1 MISRTVIALNVWLSA
16 QRACEL
22 IQLSRRSG
30 CLQPQLWWSR
40 RWDSEQEDRRSG
52 GTRFA
57 SWSPVLPSKK
67 QRAYNP
73 RTAPSARD
81 SIYSQAL
88 QSEATTNKKGLPVR
102 ILRACALLLLCGVGT
117 AAAQPAG
124 PYLSGQIGTSAGDG
138 GAALMTGAAVG
149 YMSPKRLAFELEIT
163 VSPSLEFDPPP
174 VSILAIFPAPRFE
187 SEGRMIWFQTNAI
200 GTLVDAGKLRV
211 AVVGGGGA
219 ANLHRE
225 INYSILF
232 TAVPTF
238 PTVLPPPFDFGERT
252 ITQSETALALNAGGI
267 VDYEVTRHFRVGAD
281 VRYMHAFFSEP
292 WQAGRVTAR
301 VQWQF

>member
-1 MISRTVIALNVWLSA
+1 MIDRTNLWERVFRPARNSF
-16 QRACEL
+16 RG
-22 IQLSRRSG
+22 RR
-30 CLQPQLWWSR
+30 
-40 RWDSEQEDRRSG
+40 
-52 GTRFA
+52 
-57 SWSPVLPSKK
+57 
-67 QRAYNP
+67 
-73 RTAPSARD
+73 
-81 SIYSQAL
+81 
-88 QSEATTNKKGLPVR
+88 VR
-102 ILRACALLLLCGVGT
+102 ILTAGALLLLCGVGT

-124 PYLSGQIGTSAGDG
+124 PYLAGQIGTSAGDG
-138 GAALMTGAAVG
+138 GAALMTGLAVG

-163 VSPSLEFDPPP
+163 ISPSLDFDPPP
-174 VSILAIFPAPRFE
+174 VSILAIFPLPRFE

-225 INYSILF
+225 ITYSFL
-232 TAVPTF
+232 TLTPVAT
-238 PTVLPPPFDFGERT
+238 LPPTILPPLPIDFGDRT
-252 ITQSETALALNAGGI
+252 ITQSETALALNGGGI
-267 VDYEVTRHFRVGAD
+267 VDYEVTRHVRIGAD

>member
-1 MISRTVIALNVWLSA
+1 M
-16 QRACEL
+16 
-22 IQLSRRSG
+22 
-30 CLQPQLWWSR
+30 
-40 RWDSEQEDRRSG
+40 
-52 GTRFA
+52 
-57 SWSPVLPSKK
+57 
-67 QRAYNP
+67 
-73 RTAPSARD
+73 
-81 SIYSQAL
+81 
-88 QSEATTNKKGLPVR
+88 R
-102 ILRACALLLLCGVGT
+102 ILTAVTLLLLCAVGT

-124 PYLSGQIGTSAGDG
+124 PYLAGQIGTSAGDG
-138 GAALMTGAAVG
+138 GAALMTGVAVG

-174 VSILAIFPAPRFE
+174 VSILAIFPSPRFE

-211 AVVGGGGA
+211 AVSGGGGV

-225 INYSILF
+225 ITYSFITFTSVSVLSPTILPSP
-232 TAVPTF
+232 V
-238 PTVLPPPFDFGERT
+238 DFGDRT
-252 ITQSETALALNAGGI
+252 ITQSETALALNVGGI
-267 VDYEVTRHFRVGAD
+267 VDYELNQHLRVGAD